1 MNIGSVE
8 DRLAIR
14 ELIDTFAAGVMRIDS
29 EYWGETWAPDGAWK
43 LPSLPE
49 DCVGKD
55 NIKAMFKEKLAYAE
69 SISMIAFP
77 ADTVVDGDTAEGKA
91 YCRELIYTKEG
102 AQKILFGC
110 FHDQYIKLDG
120 QWLFQRRE
128 YEILSVH

>member
-1 MNIGSVE
+1 MNIGTVE

-14 ELIDTFAAGVMRIDS
+14 ELIETFSAGVMRIDA

-49 DCVGKD
+49 DCVGKA
-55 NIKAMFKEKLAYAE
+55 NIKAMFEEKLAYVD

-77 ADTVVDGDTAEGKA
+77 ADLVVDDDLAEGKA

-102 AQKILFGC
+102 VQRVLFGC
-110 FHDQYIKLDG
+110 FHDQYVKLNG
-120 QWLFQRRE
+120 RWLFKRRE

>member
-1 MNIGSVE
+1 MNKGPVE

-14 ELIDTFAAGVMRIDS
+14 ELIETFSAGVMRIDA

-49 DCVGKD
+49 PCVGKE
-55 NIKAMFKEKLAYAE
+55 NIKEMFRQKLAYAK

-77 ADTVVDGDTAEGKA
+77 ADMVVEGDTAHGKA
-91 YCRELIYTKEG
+91 YCRELIFTKEG

-110 FHDQYIKLDG
+110 FHDRYVKLDG
-120 QWLFQRRE
+120 QWLFQSRE